1 MEENARHGH
10 PRRSPT
16 QENKNL
22 VAAMAKE
29 LEELEHYKN
38 ASIAAS
44 NREVPKRDL

>member
-1 MEENARHGH
+1 METRDTDTHGA
-10 PRRSPT
+10 PPI

-38 ASIAAS
+38 ASIAAT